1 VAHQLRLAAAVALVA
16 TACGGAPKAAHVGL
30 PALADMAAMSAEY
43 RTWLDDGRTPSR
55 VVDFVLERAD
65 GWKVVDVHDVTAYR
79 AKPGDKLIFVDRG
92 RTAMLVVVGE
102 QPLATGG
109 VRLVGAHID
118 TPSPRL
124 SFAATDEKNQQL
136 IKTHRYGGMR
146 NHHWRHLP
154 VAIVGRVAPAF
165 SEEIDVELG
174 LDDDFTLVFDDHAS
188 GLSLR
193 VSSMPTA
200 DDDEAG
206 YVATTIARELH
217 RRYGLVP
224 KDLLASELYVVPRH
238 GAREVGLDRALIGA
252 HGQDDRVNSY
262 AAWRAIIDLDATPS
276 RTAIAW
282 LVDREEIGS
291 SGTTGARSAFLEMV
305 VAYLLRAQ
313 GQRATE
319 AAMHKAFAA
328 SQALSCDTPAALN
341 PNFQEVHEE
350 MHAPI
355 LGNGPALFPFTGKRG
370 KDGGGSAH
378 AELIASVFASFE
390 RAEVPIQTGELGRV
404 DEGGGGT
411 IAKYLGERGIDFVD
425 VGVSVI
431 SMHSP
436 FELAS
441 KADIWAGYRG
451 FKAWLGE

>member
-1 VAHQLRLAAAVALVA
+1 MTIAAVAGCLVM
-16 TACGGAPKAAHVGL
+16 ACGGAPKTARVGL
-30 PALADMAAMSAEY
+30 PTLADMSEMSAEY

-55 VVDFVLERAD
+55 IVDFVLDRAE
-65 GWKVVDVHDVTAYR
+65 GWTVVDVHDPTSYR
-79 AKPGDKLIFVDRG
+79 AKPGDRLVFVDRG
-92 RTAMLVVVGE
+92 RTVIMVVVGE
-102 QPLATGG
+102 QPVATAG

-124 SFAATDEKNQQL
+124 SFASTDEKNQQL
-136 IKTHRYGGMR
+136 IATHRYGGMR
-146 NHHWRHLP
+146 NHHWNHLP
-154 VAIVGRVAPAF
+154 VAIVGRVAPAHAD
-165 SEEIDVELG
+165 EIDVELG
-174 LDDDFTLVFDDHAS
+174 LHDDFTLVFDDDAAK
-188 GLSLR
+188 LTLR
-193 VSSMPTA
+193 VSSMPSE

-206 YVATTIARELH
+206 YTATTIARELY

-224 KDLLASELYVVPRH
+224 KDLLAAELYVVPRH
-238 GAREVGLDRALIGA
+238 GARDVGFDRALIGA

-262 AAWRAIIDLDATPS
+262 AAWRAIVDLDAPPT
-276 RTAIAW
+276 RTAVAW

-291 SGTTGARSAFLEMV
+291 SGTTGARSRFLEMV

-313 GQRATE
+313 GERATE
-319 AAMHKAFAA
+319 ARLHRAFAA

-341 PNFQEVHEE
+341 PNFEEVHEKL
-350 MHAPI
+350 HAPI
-355 LGNGPALFPFTGKRG
+355 LGEGPALFPFTGKRG
-370 KDGGGSAH
+370 KEGGGSAH

-390 RAEVPIQTGELGRV
+390 RTAAPIQTGELGRV

-425 VGVSVI
+425 VGVSVV

-436 FELAS
+436 FEVAA

-451 FKAWLGE
+451 FRAWLGE